1 MIVRSIAVSNFKSFS
16 EEVKLSLKELN
27 VLTGINSTGK
37 TTLLQAFLLLKQT
50 FEEKH
55 PQLMLEGPYVSPG
68 SFKEIVHN
76 YDISKEITFTLEF
89 SYDLQGQ
96 DSQHPSIKR
105 IYNAVKRIISQPHGV
120 DLVLSFGFKEVE
132 GEICVSTYEV
142 AYTFHIG
149 SGKCVESKLR
159 VKQLSNGQY
168 SITIE
173 NELEEIELADRF
185 SEKNF
190 SNREVEFS
198 GLFPVEFHGMSQ
210 DYGATYGMIPA
221 LYSHAVL
228 DLIAYA
234 FQQVSYIGPLRGE
247 PQWLYQ
253 YAGVPKQ
260 MDRSGHYAAY
270 FFNKEK
276 DKPITYFTSPTGE
289 LKEGTLAEAVNYW
302 FSDQFNITQAANTN
316 QVHEKALYVYLTAGT
331 ESELPVN
338 LAGVGFGISQ
348 LLPIIVAGLRLPE
361 GSLFIVEQ
369 PEVHLHP
376 YAQSVLGDFLL
387 CLARKG
393 VSVIVE
399 THSDHMIHRLRRR
412 IVEDAEGKM
421 QEQIGMFFVVNP
433 GGKGAKLQELIIDEL
448 GIIQNWPPGFFDQS
462 EKELKELFKAQMERR
477 RRG

>member
-16 EEVKLSLKELN
+16 EEVKLPLKGLN

-37 TTLLQAFLLLKQT
+37 TTLLQALLLLKQT

-55 PQLMLEGPYVSPG
+55 PQLMLDGPYVSLG
-68 SFKEIVHN
+68 SFKEIVYN
-76 YDISKEITFTLEF
+76 YDIDKEITFTLEI
-89 SYDLQGQ
+89 SYDLQEQ
-96 DSQHPSIKR
+96 NYKHSFINR
-105 IYNAVKRIISQPHGV
+105 IHKFVNRITSEPRRV
-120 DLVLSFGFKEVE
+120 DLLLSFGFKEIQD
-132 GEICVSTYEV
+132 EICVSTYKV
-142 AYTFHIG
+142 TYKIHTKSG
-149 SGKCVESKLR
+149 RCVKSKLKVKRLSSGK
-159 VKQLSNGQY
+159 Y
-168 SITIE
+168 DITIE
-173 NELEEIELADRF
+173 NEPEEIKNANRF

-190 SNREVEFS
+190 SNCEVEFS
-198 GLFPVEFHGMSQ
+198 GLFPIEFHGIFRGYTGN
-210 DYGATYGMIPA
+210 YGQIPSF
-221 LYSHAVL
+221 YSHAVS

-234 FQQVSYIGPLRGE
+234 LQQVSYIGPLRGE
-247 PQWLYQ
+247 PQRLYQ
-253 YAGVPKQ
+253 YTNVPKQ

-276 DKPITYFTSPTGE
+276 NKPITYFTSPTAE
-289 LKEGTLAEAVNYW
+289 QKEGTLAEAVNHW
-302 FSDQFNITQAANTN
+302 LSEQFKITQEANTD
-316 QVHEKALYVYLTAGT
+316 QLHEKVLHVYLTAGT

-338 LAGVGFGISQ
+338 LAGVGFGIGQ
-348 LLPIIVAGLRLPE
+348 LLPIIVEGLRLPQ
-361 GSLFIVEQ
+361 GSLFIIEQ

-376 YAQSVLGDFLL
+376 YAQSVLGDFML

-412 IVEDAEGKM
+412 IVEDAQGKM